1 MLWPAWLQLRPQGI
15 LQAHPWIPWVFAP
28 CSVETRS
35 FLVRSAADS
44 HWGTC
49 LVAEYLGEDQP
60 GLTFLFPALTLKT
73 SDFWLWRGGEA
84 YLDCRWGTRI
94 YAGPTWEMHK
104 PSTGTGTQF
113 QDKLG
118 RPCFVLSLILLVPE
132 LKEQLTLSQ
141 QNAGLLRGARCGLQP
156 PCKASECLHG
166 AFLRL
171 LGKTLLFFIFFKEGS
186 KAYRF
191 NLLVW
196 RQSRSSFNFI
206 TDTVQTDQQLI
217 WNY

>member
-1 MLWPAWLQLRPQGI
+1 
-15 LQAHPWIPWVFAP
+15 
-28 CSVETRS
+28 
-35 FLVRSAADS
+35 
-44 HWGTC
+44 
-49 LVAEYLGEDQP
+49 
-60 GLTFLFPALTLKT
+60 
-73 SDFWLWRGGEA
+73 
-84 YLDCRWGTRI
+84 
-94 YAGPTWEMHK
+94 MHK

-141 QNAGLLRGARCGLQP
+141 QNAGLLHGARCGLQP
-156 PCKASECLHG
+156 PCKAS
-166 AFLRL
+166 AFMEPSFGSWER
-171 LGKTLLFFIFFKEGS
+171 LFFIIIFFFKEGS

-217 WNY
+217 